1 MEKETLG
8 DRVKKLRIALGWSQ
22 DELSK
27 RMGYK
32 SRSSINKIES
42 GRPVTQKIIV
52 RLAEV
57 LYTTPSYL
65 MGWEDEEEKITIQIS
80 KKWMDEVGTVDFT
93 DSEINELM
101 NFAKYIISKRS
112 DK

>member
-1 MEKETLG
+1 MKKETLG
-8 DRVKKLRIALGWSQ
+8 DRVKELRLSLGWSQ
-22 DELSK
+22 DELAK

-65 MGWEDEEEKITIQIS
+65 MGWEEEENKITIEID
-80 KKWMDEVGTVDFT
+80 KEWMDKVGTVDFT
-93 DSEINELM
+93 YSEIEELI
-101 NFAKYIISKRS
+101 NFAKYLISKRS

>member
-1 MEKETLG
+1 MNETLG
-8 DRVKKLRIALGWSQ
+8 DRVKNKRLSLKWSQ
-22 DELSK
+22 DDLAK

-52 RLAEV
+52 RLADV
-57 LYTTPSYL
+57 LHTTPSYL
-65 MGWEDEEEKITIQIS
+65 MGWEEEEKKMIIEID

-93 DSEINELM
+93 SAEIDELM